1 LVRRQVAA
9 ADWIMLERGATD
21 SGLTDGSGRYSLSSL
36 FDFVDMVHE
45 LGGNV
50 LFLDE
55 TATTVEEQIYN
66 LASYLLVNDGDDLVT
81 TEDYPLIAP
90 DGLWEGFSL
99 DLGDALGLRYRWE
112 GLWRR
117 DFSDGVVL
125 VNDPGASEVSVGI
138 EGDWVSL
145 DGQDPGEIRLDG
157 SAAAILVVP

>member
-1 LVRRQVAA
+1 
-9 ADWIMLERGATD
+9 
-21 SGLTDGSGRYSLSSL
+21 
-36 FDFVDMVHE
+36 
-45 LGGNV
+45 
-50 LFLDE
+50 
-55 TATTVEEQIYN
+55 
-66 LASYLLVNDGDDLVT
+66 
-81 TEDYPLIAP
+81 
-90 DGLWEGFSL
+90 
-99 DLGDALGLRYRWE
+99 LRYRWE